1 MQTNLYGT
9 DELVE
14 QLLESASTWAVVGL
28 GQDESKPAYGVAK
41 ILQKHGKTI
50 IPIHPRAEVVHGEK
64 GYTSLTAAIADGH
77 LIDIVDCF
85 VAAKRVGQIVDEAI
99 ALKLPAVWMQLEI
112 IDEEAAQRAIDS
124 GLNVIM
130 NRCPAIEWRRL
141 GKR

>member
-1 MQTNLYGT
+1 MQTEIYGT

-14 QLLESASTWAVVGL
+14 QILESAKTWAVVGL
-28 GQDESKPAYGVAK
+28 GQDESKPAFGVAK

-77 LIDIVDCF
+77 KIDVVDCF

-112 IDEEAAQRAIDS
+112 IDEAAATLAVQAGI
-124 GLNVIM
+124 NVIM
-130 NRCPAIEWRRL
+130 DRCPAIEWRRL
-141 GKR
+141 GK

>member
-14 QLLESASTWAVVGL
+14 KLLNETSNWAVVGL
-28 GQDESKPAYGVAK
+28 GADETKPAYGVAK
-41 ILQKHGKTI
+41 ILQQRGKQI
-50 IPIHPRAEVVHGEK
+50 IPIHPRAEVVHGEI
-64 GYTSLTAAIADGH
+64 GYRTLTDAIADGH
-77 LIDIVDCF
+77 KIDVVDCF

-112 IDEEAAQRAIDS
+112 VDEDAAQRAIEAGID
-124 GLNVIM
+124 VIM

-141 GKR
+141 GK

>member
-14 QLLESASTWAVVGL
+14 KLLNETSNWAVVGL
-28 GQDESKPAYGVAK
+28 GADESKPAYGVAK
-41 ILQKHGKTI
+41 ILQQRGKKI
-50 IPIHPRAEVVHGEK
+50 IPIHPRAEVVHGEI
-64 GYTSLTAAIADGH
+64 GYRTLTDAIADGH
-77 LIDIVDCF
+77 KIDVVDCF

-112 IDEEAAQRAIDS
+112 VDEDAAQRAIEAGID
-124 GLNVIM
+124 VIM

-141 GKR
+141 GK

>member
-14 QLLESASTWAVVGL
+14 KLLNETSNWAVVGL
-28 GQDESKPAYGVAK
+28 GADESKPAYGVAK
-41 ILQKHGKTI
+41 ILQQRGKKI
-50 IPIHPRAEVVHGEK
+50 IPIHPRAEVVHGEN
-64 GYTSLTAAIADGH
+64 GYRTLTDAIADGH
-77 LIDIVDCF
+77 KIDVVDCF

-112 IDEEAAQRAIDS
+112 IDEDAAQRAIDA
-124 GLNVIM
+124 GIDVIM

-141 GKR
+141 GK

>member
-1 MQTNLYGT
+1 M
-9 DELVE
+9 
-14 QLLESASTWAVVGL
+14 
-28 GQDESKPAYGVAK
+28 
-41 ILQKHGKTI
+41 
-50 IPIHPRAEVVHGEK
+50 
-64 GYTSLTAAIADGH
+64 
-77 LIDIVDCF
+77 
-85 VAAKRVGQIVDEAI
+85 AAKRVGQIVDEAI